1 MLFTGREW
9 LSDLKLYDYRNRLYQ
24 PELGRF
30 MQPDPRE
37 FVAGDFNL
45 YRYCHN
51 DPVNKT
57 DPTGLSPQSEAIFT
71 TAGEAIGFLLS
82 LPADAFEDLG
92 SGGVLV
98 LANPAT
104 TIAMTAG
111 GGAIGRALDHAINGP
126 PSLAK
131 SDTVGSYT
139 NTHES
144 GKSYHGKGPE
154 KRMNDSARRIE
165 RKNNDPAVK
174 KEFEPAKNDKEA
186 FKAEAR
192 RIEKD
197 GGVQNPS
204 NYNKINSPGKK
215 LLDKDGPGG

>member
-1 MLFTGREW
+1 
-9 LSDLKLYDYRNRLYQ
+9 
-24 PELGRF
+24 
-30 MQPDPRE
+30 
-37 FVAGDFNL
+37 
-45 YRYCHN
+45 
-51 DPVNKT
+51 
-57 DPTGLSPQSEAIFT
+57 
-71 TAGEAIGFLLS
+71 
-82 LPADAFEDLG
+82 
-92 SGGVLV
+92 
-98 LANPAT
+98 
-104 TIAMTAG
+104 MTAG